1 MRENLRELLCYVLTG
16 GITTAVN
23 YGIFLLLLGME
34 LNYLAANSLAWVGA
48 VLFAFGANRRL
59 VFKSEGVIGKQLIR
73 FTSLRL
79 MTLVLE
85 NILLLLLID
94 VVGIMTMAAKILVS
108 VVTVILN
115 YFACKYHIFREGSVI
130 NE

>member
-1 MRENLRELLCYVLTG
+1 MKNSTIKKILCLL
-16 GITTAVN
+16 AV
-23 YGIFLLLLGME
+23 I
-34 LNYLAANSLAWVGA
+34 A